1 MEMQASQP
9 AKGTHNS
16 LSLSVGGSPSAPVL
30 MKPED
35 EVDAPAAEPSSS
47 SSASTAPKTSPLLNL
62 FASVSKHASSLK
74 ELPTPLSKRLP
85 SPAPPKV
92 ALLLNLLPTL
102 CTKPVE
108 NAEEGVFLTCRI
120 FGTESS
126 PSLSWTSSAAVAG
139 NPILRA

>member
-74 ELPTPLSKRLP
+74 ELPTPLSKRLHP
-85 SPAPPKV
+85 QRHQK
-92 ALLLNLLPTL
+92 
-102 CTKPVE
+102 
-108 NAEEGVFLTCRI
+108 
-120 FGTESS
+120 S
-126 PSLSWTSSAAVAG
+126 PSFSISCQLSAP
-139 NPILRA
+139 NQ